1 MTRTDDPRTFLERA
15 LTAMKSSATT
25 CEIRPD
31 DRRGP
36 ADGMSPSTEGPNW
49 TVRPYLHA
57 REIRVGWTEG
67 LLMNG
72 DGTPCNGGLWHPDTE
87 YNRLLLLLTV
97 AEGQRLFGLMTH
109 WLEER
114 DA

>member
-1 MTRTDDPRTFLERA
+1 MTRRDSRTLLERA

-25 CEIRPD
+25 CEARPND
-31 DRRGP
+31 HRGTADRMFPP
-36 ADGMSPSTEGPNW
+36 ADPPSW

-57 REIRVGWTEG
+57 REIRVAWAEG
-67 LLMNG
+67 LLTNN

-87 YNRLLLLLTV
+87 YNRLLLLSAV
-97 AEGQRLFGLMTH
+97 AEGQRLFGLATH